1 MFISKFSN
9 AFGTVFLLSLI
20 VHPFQKAEANILYH
34 IGADF
39 MPMLSLSWDK
49 RMGLNIGVGASSGED
64 IYIGMTGPYIYT
76 NFALKK
82 PGVSVSVGHYGTI
95 AGLISMRNGATFMT
109 VQDSE
114 LGGSYIGLEN
124 SMTFSPFI
132 GADTITPLNLVGGY
146 YRVSGLKR
154 FGSKGL
160 YTNRALGMGIF

>member
-1 MFISKFSN
+1 MFISKFIN
-9 AFGTVFLLSLI
+9 AFGSVFLLSLI
-20 VHPFQKAEANILYH
+20 GLPFQKAEANILYH

-49 RMGLNIGVGASSGED
+49 MMGLNIGIGASSGQD

-82 PGVSVSVGHYGTI
+82 TGVSVSVGHYGTI

-109 VQDSE
+109 VQDPDF
-114 LGGSYIGLEN
+114 GGSYIGLEN

-132 GADTITPLNLVGGY
+132 GADTLTPLNLVGGY
-146 YRVSGLKR
+146 YRVSGLKKVGHKSLH
-154 FGSKGL
+154 F
-160 YTNRALGMGIF
+160 NRAFGLGVF

>member
-1 MFISKFSN
+1 MFISKFLK
-9 AFGTVFLLSLI
+9 AFSTVSILSL
-20 VHPFQKAEANILYH
+20 VGYPFQKAEANILYH

-49 RMGLNIGVGASSGED
+49 MMGMNIGVAASSGQD

-82 PGVSVSVGHYGTI
+82 RGVSVSAGHYVTI

-114 LGGSYIGLEN
+114 FGGSYIGLEN

-132 GADTITPLNLVGGY
+132 GYGDITPLTLIGGY

-154 FGSKGL
+154 FGSQGL